1 MPRSCYTFPGGHD
14 ENYASPSLLNP
25 SAHAERNAGDSRLT
39 TATSAQCYVRTAHAS
54 PHHLKCGGNLYGR
67 RASDQF
73 TVAVRVTSEAEYLFA
88 MAMPAPEYPGR
99 YVVFEGGDRSGR
111 GTSAILYLTLRGKGS
126 TLADFPDG
134 VPIHFVVAARFKN
147 GVTASQWYD
156 FHVVVP

>member
-1 MPRSCYTFPGGHD
+1 MKTIPRLLFLTLVLTLNATPVAAVSQPPQVPNVTF
-14 ENYASPSLLNP
+14 ELLTP
-25 SAHAERNAGDSRLT
+25 LPT
-39 TATSAQCYVRTAHAS
+39 TLNVGET
-54 PHHLKCGGNLYGR
+54 
-67 RASDQF
+67 F

-111 GTSAILYLTLRGKGS
+111 GASAILYLTLRGKGS
-126 TLADFPDG
+126 TLADFPGG